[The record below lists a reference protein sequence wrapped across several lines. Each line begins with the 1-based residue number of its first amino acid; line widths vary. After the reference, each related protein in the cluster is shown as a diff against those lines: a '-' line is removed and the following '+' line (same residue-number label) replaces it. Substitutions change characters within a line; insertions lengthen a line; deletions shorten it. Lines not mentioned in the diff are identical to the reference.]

1 MHQIPKN
8 VPRAPDFDNV
18 NDLIKWYRKAYRSHR
33 FSRRG
38 IVDDAGS
45 AADKWSTSLKRAQL
59 NSKDIIDGV
68 EKNLKRMEKQKN
80 PHLLRSALGKA
91 SVFLSVL
98 IPTSEIMSAEQ
109 EMKNLQEYVPPTP
122 PHLKKLRGYSNVNKK
137 ARGGRVR
144 RSLARGGK
152 VSWNY

>member
-18 NDLIKWYRKAYRSHR
+18 NDLINWYRKAYRSHR

-80 PHLLRSALGKA
+80 PYLLRSALSKA
-91 SVFLSVL
+91 AGILSIL
-98 IPTSEIMSAEQ
+98 IPTTIDPEFTSELPLETSP
-109 EMKNLQEYVPPTP
+109 K
-122 PHLKKLRGYSNVNKK
+122 GYGMYKRQKK